1 MLKNILQT
9 VGKKETCNSA
19 TIQSYDTTNVES
31 KNVGFPER
39 RFVNYSNQE
48 HALEW
53 ICEQLENIERI
64 RNKRYDDRRDSIPDD
79 KFQTSFYDAYS
90 IYTITQYIL

>member
-1 MLKNILQT
+1 MLKYILQT

-39 RFVNYSNQE
+39 RFVNYSDQE
-48 HALEW
+48 HDLEW
-53 ICEQLENIERI
+53 ICEQLEKI
-64 RNKRYDDRRDSIPDD
+64 KRSSTRL
-79 KFQTSFYDAYS
+79 
-90 IYTITQYIL
+90 YTR